1 MFSKCIAQSLF
12 NIISSL
18 ISSLVQLVIL
28 KFKRLFGKRS
38 LLSPFTGIVFP
49 PQKASK
55 TTILRVSVFRPLLY
69 CSEWPFQA
77 TTRWKNPSSVPSTVE
92 KTLFLIFTLV
102 LERTGN
108 WTPGDCP
115 DHPPIIG
122 LACVIIMI

>member
-18 ISSLVQLVIL
+18 ISSVVQLVIL

-77 TTRWKNPSSVPSTVE
+77 TTRWKNPSWPS
-92 KTLFLIFTLV
+92 KGHYSSFSLSYWNV
-102 LERTGN
+102 LEIG
-108 WTPGDCP
+108 
-115 DHPPIIG
+115 PPAIVLIIPP
-122 LACVIIMI
+122 LSDWRV